1 MHEFD
6 DLKILFQARS
16 PLILIETYEEL
27 RALQLIRRLAVNLF
41 RPLFQWTCT
50 EGLRRLDVPSEAQ
63 SFNSEPH
70 QVLSQIKGTKSPG
83 IYVLCD
89 FHPFL
94 SEPRHIRFLKEI
106 ALLHDTV
113 GHTVVLLSHS
123 LSVPPELARLSYR
136 FELHLPSDQ
145 QIRQLVLEAAELYQQ
160 KSGELADLEPVSVQQ
175 LVQNLRGLTFEEAK
189 RLAYKA
195 IANDGAITAA
205 DVSRVNSAK
214 FRLLQTDG
222 VLSQVYDTR
231 SLDDVVGLSNLKN
244 WLLQRR
250 HAFIEQQRDTP
261 KGVLLTGVQGTG
273 KSLAAKA
280 IAGAFGVPL
289 LCLDMASLYNKYI
302 GETEKNLRQALQLA
316 DAMAP
321 SVLWIDEI
329 EKGLSSGQGDQGV
342 GRRLLGTL
350 LTWMAER
357 KAQVFLV
364 ATANNIHELAPELLR
379 KGRFDE
385 LFFVDLPEETE
396 RLALLQLHLT
406 RRNTE
411 LEPAALQACLALTEG
426 FSGAE
431 LEQAVVGATFRA
443 HSAGEELAASHLA
456 QELSQTQP
464 LSVVM
469 AESVMALR
477 HWASSRCVRA

>member
-6 DLKILFQARS
+6 DLKILLQARS
-16 PLILIETYEEL
+16 PLIVIESYEEL

-41 RPLFQWTCT
+41 RPLFQWSCT
-50 EGLRRLDVPSEAQ
+50 EGLRRLDVPSDAQ
-63 SFNSEPH
+63 TFNTEPQ
-70 QVLSQIKGTKSPG
+70 QVLAQIKGTKNPG

-94 SEPRHIRFLKEI
+94 TEPRHIRFLKEI

-123 LSVPPELARLSYR
+123 LSIPAELARLCYR

-145 QIRQLVLEAAELYQQ
+145 QVRQLVLEAAELYQQ
-160 KSGELADLEPVSVQQ
+160 RTGELADLQPDAVQQ
-175 LVQNLRGLTFEEAK
+175 LVQNLRGLTFEEVK

-195 IANDGAITAA
+195 IANDGAISAA
-205 DVSRVNSAK
+205 DVSRVNQAK
-214 FRLLQTDG
+214 FRLLQTEG
-222 VLSQVYDTR
+222 VLSQVYDTKA
-231 SLDDVVGLSNLKN
+231 LDDVVGLENLKS

-250 HAFIEQQRDTP
+250 TAFVQQQRDTP

-289 LCLDMASLYNKYI
+289 LLLDMASLYNKYI

-321 SVLWIDEI
+321 CVLWIDEI
-329 EKGLSSGQGDQGV
+329 EKGISSGQGDQGV

-357 KAQVFLV
+357 KAAVFLV

-385 LFFVDLPEETE
+385 LFFVDLPEADE
-396 RLALLQLHLT
+396 RLALLQLHLQ
-406 RRNTE
+406 RRGLVLDTE
-411 LEPAALQACLALTEG
+411 ALTKLLPLTSG

-431 LEQAVVGATFRA
+431 LEQAVVGASFRA
-443 HSAGEELAASHLA
+443 QSDATVLGPHHLE
-456 QELSQTQP
+456 QELGQTQP
-464 LSVVM
+464 ISVVM
-469 AESVMALR
+469 AESVEALR

>member
-6 DLKILFQARS
+6 DLKVLLQARS
-16 PLILIETYEEL
+16 PLILIESYEEL
-27 RALQLIRRLAVNLF
+27 RALQLIRRLAMNLF

-50 EGLRRLDVPSEAQ
+50 EGLKRLDVPSEAQ
-63 SFNSEPH
+63 SFNIEPH
-70 QVLSQIKGTKSPG
+70 QVLSQIKGTKIPG

-94 SEPRHIRFLKEI
+94 NEPRHVRFLKEI

-113 GHTVVLLSHS
+113 GHTVVLLSHA
-123 LSVPPELARLSYR
+123 LNVPAELARLSYR

-145 QIRQLVLEAAELYQQ
+145 QVRQLVLEMAELYQ
-160 KSGELADLEPVSVQQ
+160 KKTGELADLQPDSVQQ
-175 LVQNLRGLTFEEAK
+175 LVQNLRGLTFEEVK

-205 DVSRVNSAK
+205 DVSRVNAAK

-231 SLDDVVGLSNLKN
+231 SLDDVVGLSNLKT

-250 HAFIEQQRDTP
+250 QAFLQQQRDTP

-280 IAGAFGVPL
+280 IAGAFDLPL

-321 SVLWIDEI
+321 CVLWIDEI
-329 EKGLSSGQGDQGV
+329 EKGLSAGQNDQGV
-342 GRRLLGTL
+342 GRRLMGTL
-350 LTWMAER
+350 LTWMSER
-357 KAQVFLV
+357 TAQVFMV
-364 ATANNIHELAPELLR
+364 ATANNIHELPPELLR

-385 LFFVDLPEETE
+385 LFFVDLPDEAE
-396 RLALLQLHLT
+396 RLALLQLHLV
-406 RRNTE
+406 RRDISIDTD
-411 LEPAALQACLALTEG
+411 ALQACLPLTAG

-431 LEQAVVGATFRA
+431 LEQAVVGASFRA
-443 HSAGEELAASHLA
+443 QNANETLAPKHLQ
-456 QELSQTQP
+456 QELSETQP

-469 AESVMALR
+469 AESVEALR